1 VTTEREPN
9 DHVGAA
15 NLIQPGADV
24 TGALPVGT
32 DVDIYKITVPTHGS
46 FHVTCT
52 QPADLYLAVLDSA
65 GKQLVGGDFGG
76 VNAKM
81 VADADAYEPGDYY
94 VLVRPYS
101 SSNKSDTAYTL
112 RVDFRE
118 ARDAFEPNN
127 TIEQASPVVSG
138 RQFESFIHRPGDVD
152 YYRLNIAGPSTI
164 SITSTQPADY
174 HLSVVDSTGAKQLA
188 GGDLG
193 GVNKDME
200 LVTDVYEAGAYY
212 VLMSGYNASTYN
224 MHVPYNMTI
233 TVTPGGAD
241 RFEPNDEPSK
251 AARAPLG
258 QVLPAFLSKPG
269 DVDYYAVEVAGP
281 AKISVAADQ
290 PADMHLSI
298 LGPDGKTAIVSGGYG
313 NKGTK
318 ISMSQDVFEPGV
330 YYVVL
335 RGYNASTY
343 NMHVPYNLT
352 ISTTPGGADRFEPN
366 DEPSKAARAPLGQVL
381 PAFLSKPGDVDHYA
395 VEVAGPAKISVAV
408 DQPADMH
415 LSILGPDGKTA
426 IVGGDYG
433 NKGTKISMSQDVFQ
447 PGVYYVVLRG
457 YPTGV
462 YDMHVPYN
470 LTISAT
476 PALPD
481 AAEPNDSAQQAK
493 PIQLGQTVTGVIP
506 SGTDQDW
513 WQFDT
518 TFVSKVRITCT
529 QPADFLFRVVDS
541 SGKEITRGDF
551 GGKGSV
557 IDTTLQL
564 SAFNRYHIVV
574 APYSSTHYN
583 MTEPYQLTVMPT
595 L

>member
-1 VTTEREPN
+1 MKKPLFALIIVCLTLAPAGALSQTVTLLNGVTYEAELIGFFTLDGLDHFVFRMTDGSMMAYTRAELATVQFTAAPGAPAAPVAPPAPAAPPAASVAPAVAPVPAQPQPQPQYVTTEREPN
-9 DHVGAA
+9 DQVGAA

-52 QPADLYLAVLDSA
+52 QPTDLYLAVLDSA
-65 GKQLVGGDFGG
+65 GNQLVGGDFGG

-81 VADADAYEPGDYY
+81 VADAEAYEPGDYY

-101 SSNKSDTAYTL
+101 SSYKSDTAYTL

-174 HLSVVDSTGAKQLA
+174 HLSIVDSTGAKQLA

-200 LVTDVYEAGAYY
+200 LVADVYEAGAYY
-212 VLMSGYNASTYN
+212 VLMRGYNASTYN

-251 AARAPLG
+251 ASRAPLG

-269 DVDYYAVEVAGP
+269 DVDHYAVEVAGP

-298 LGPDGKTAIVSGGYG
+298 LGPDGKTAIVSG
-313 NKGTK
+313 
-318 ISMSQDVFEPGV
+318 
-330 YYVVL
+330 
-335 RGYNASTY
+335 
-343 NMHVPYNLT
+343 
-352 ISTTPGGADRFEPN
+352 
-366 DEPSKAARAPLGQVL
+366 
-381 PAFLSKPGDVDHYA
+381 
-395 VEVAGPAKISVAV
+395 
-408 DQPADMH
+408 
-415 LSILGPDGKTA
+415 
-426 IVGGDYG
+426 DYG
-433 NKGTKISMSQDVFQ
+433 DKGTKISMSQDVFQ

-457 YPTGV
+457 YSTSV
-462 YDMHVPYN
+462 YDLHVPYN